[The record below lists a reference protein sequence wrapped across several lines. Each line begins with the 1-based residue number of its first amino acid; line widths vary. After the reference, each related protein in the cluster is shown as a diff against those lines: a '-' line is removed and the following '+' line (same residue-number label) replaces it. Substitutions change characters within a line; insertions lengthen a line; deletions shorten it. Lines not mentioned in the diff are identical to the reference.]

1 MFKELE
7 NIFIPQKLKGYIFL
21 NKDDEIKRDWFKC
34 YKNRPNLAILKE
46 NGKLYKI
53 TKVYT
58 IDNLYLT
65 KDLYI
70 AAEKRSLENNLHKY
84 SKPKISNYEILYQI
98 LKKYNVNTEN
108 IKNFKIVDFET
119 LGNRRL
125 WGYEETFKDLYIIDI
140 SDLEE
145 IKTFTKKEQK
155 YLDNKN
161 KKEAETK
168 VITKL
173 MRNTI
178 ETICSQ
184 YGMVL
189 KGDRIMFK
197 DYKGLMDFYKIA
209 LDQTILKGLSENGF
223 TITKNNNKRKIGINT
238 VLFTLKD
245 LGLEYGI
252 ETDKS

>member
-1 MFKELE
+1 
-7 NIFIPQKLKGYIFL
+7 
-21 NKDDEIKRDWFKC
+21 
-34 YKNRPNLAILKE
+34 
-46 NGKLYKI
+46 
-53 TKVYT
+53 
-58 IDNLYLT
+58 
-65 KDLYI
+65 
-70 AAEKRSLENNLHKY
+70 
-84 SKPKISNYEILYQI
+84 
-98 LKKYNVNTEN
+98 
-108 IKNFKIVDFET
+108 
-119 LGNRRL
+119 
-125 WGYEETFKDLYIIDI
+125 
-140 SDLEE
+140 
-145 IKTFTKKEQK
+145 
-155 YLDNKN
+155 
-161 KKEAETK
+161 
-168 VITKL
+168 

>member
-21 NKDDEIKRDWFKC
+21 NKDDEIHRDWFKC

-58 IDNLYLT
+58 IDNMYLT

-70 AAEKRSLENNLHKY
+70 AAEKRSLENNPHKY

-98 LKKYNVNTEN
+98 LKKYNVDTEN

-145 IKTFTKKEQK
+145 I
-155 YLDNKN
+155 NN
-161 KKEAETK
+161 
-168 VITKL
+168 
-173 MRNTI
+173 
-178 ETICSQ
+178 
-184 YGMVL
+184 L
-189 KGDRIMFK
+189 KING
-197 DYKGLMDFYKIA
+197 
-209 LDQTILKGLSENGF
+209 EN
-223 TITKNNNKRKIGINT
+223 
-238 VLFTLKD
+238 L
-245 LGLEYGI
+245 
-252 ETDKS
+252 